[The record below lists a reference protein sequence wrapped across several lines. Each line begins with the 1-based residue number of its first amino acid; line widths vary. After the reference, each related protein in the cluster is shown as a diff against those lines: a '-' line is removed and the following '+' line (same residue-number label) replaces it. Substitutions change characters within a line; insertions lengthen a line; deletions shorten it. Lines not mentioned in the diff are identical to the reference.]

1 MWQPVQSFEAANYE
15 TKLHSADQTDV
26 VLGLA
31 VCHNT
36 NLILL
41 GLLFYFP
48 PQKASLFYFY
58 LRLFSSTAIRRPLA
72 ANGNFAEI
80 MNLNCG

>member
-36 NLILL
+36 DLILF

-48 PQKASLFYFY
+48 PQKASLFIFIYVYFPQ
-58 LRLFSSTAIRRPLA
+58 LQSASHLLQMETSLK
-72 ANGNFAEI
+72 
-80 MNLNCG
+80 L